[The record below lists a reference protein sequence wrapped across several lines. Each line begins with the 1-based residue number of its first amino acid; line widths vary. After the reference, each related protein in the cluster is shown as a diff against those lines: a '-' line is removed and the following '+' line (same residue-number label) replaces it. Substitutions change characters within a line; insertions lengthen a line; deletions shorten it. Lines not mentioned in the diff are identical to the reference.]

1 MVQLSLLSCV
11 RLYVCVYLLAFACAS
26 KCGHLTIMCVHA
38 LLFVYTDL
46 FGFVLSKY
54 VNIPMYN
61 VCVCICLH
69 KPGRASMS

>member
-1 MVQLSLLSCV
+1 MLVG
-11 RLYVCVYLLAFACAS
+11 VCLCKQVWALA
-26 KCGHLTIMCVHA
+26 LMCVHA